1 MKLKRKNTIGLYY
14 VCTDHDD
21 SADKYDLGKHRSSC
35 QIYTIAKSIHNWS

>member
-21 SADKYDLGKHRSSC
+21 SAQTNMIWANTGAHARY
-35 QIYTIAKSIHNWS
+35 IP